1 MRGTNDA
8 NRRNKM
14 TSSKIQ
20 KKAEREM
27 KKFELAK
34 QIREM
39 LDAARKEY
47 GPTDWDDDD
56 IESQIAE
63 MVFEE

>member
-1 MRGTNDA
+1 
-8 NRRNKM
+8 M